1 MSEELYTDRCST
13 PNIQSRLFNGRL
25 AWNNDD
31 LVWSHLYEVP
41 SEPEPPVEVLR
52 LLVHDGQLE
61 LDCGEA

>member
-1 MSEELYTDRCST
+1 MTERLYTENADT
-13 PNIQSRLFNGRL
+13 PNIQSRLFNGCL
-25 AWNNDD
+25 AWTNNN
-31 LVWSHLYEVP
+31 LEWSHLYEVP